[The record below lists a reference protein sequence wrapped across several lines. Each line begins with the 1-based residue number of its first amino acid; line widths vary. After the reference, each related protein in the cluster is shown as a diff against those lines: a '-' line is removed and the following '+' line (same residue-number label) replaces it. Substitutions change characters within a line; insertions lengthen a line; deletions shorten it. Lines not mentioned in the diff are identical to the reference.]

1 MPKSTTPLFKYVVTS
16 GPFAKITS
24 TESPNGMINLRAL
37 LRNGSQ
43 SIPQDSKR
51 GIKSFSTRP
60 FVKAI
65 RNLPLSWALLSPCIS
80 TSVRT
85 SMLKAIPTDGIGV
98 PSNPDK
104 SPS

>member
-24 TESPNGMINLRAL
+24 TESPNGIINLRAL
-37 LRNGSQ
+37 LRNGLQ
-43 SIPQDSKR
+43 SIPQDSKS

-65 RNLPLSWALLSPCIS
+65 RNLPLS
-80 TSVRT
+80 
-85 SMLKAIPTDGIGV
+85 
-98 PSNPDK
+98 
-104 SPS
+104 